1 MIHLNT
7 YERNAQEA
15 ARQLANAGIEPV
27 DIVLQC
33 GSGLAG
39 IASSLLKEAH
49 RLPLDA
55 IPHLPTA
62 TVTGHGKEAIFGR
75 IGHARVLILTGR
87 IHLYEGHDA
96 AVAGFPAAI
105 AAACRARLFIAT
117 NAAGALNPKYSPGD
131 VMLHEDYINHQ
142 GDNAVACLDFA
153 DTGQRFLSMNPP
165 YHRHAQ
171 AELKSRL
178 RDTGLTIHSGTYLA
192 VRGPVYETRA
202 EYMMMRGWGADAIGM
217 STIPEV
223 TVCRLFGLPVVGLS
237 VLTNECLKPG
247 GTSHAEVVAVGQAAA
262 PMLAQ
267 ALTAMLEDKSWPTR
281 TGLAG

>member
-33 GSGLAG
+33 GSGLAS
-39 IASSLLKEAH
+39 IAAGLLREAS

-75 IGHARVLILTGR
+75 VGHARVLILTGR

-105 AAACRARLFIAT
+105 AAACNAKLFIAT
-117 NAAGALNPKYSPGD
+117 NAAGALNPQYSPGD
-131 VMLHEDYINHQ
+131 VMLHEDFINHQ
-142 GDNAVACLDFA
+142 GDNAAACLDFT

-165 YHRHAQ
+165 YYRQAQ
-171 AELKSRL
+171 AELKVRL
-178 RDTGLTIHSGTYLA
+178 RETGLSVHNGTYIA

-223 TVCRLFGLPVVGLS
+223 TVCRLFKLPVVGLS
-237 VLTNECLKPG
+237 VMTNECLKPG
-247 GTSHAEVVAVGQAAA
+247 GTNHAEVVAVSQAAA
-262 PMLAQ
+262 PLIAQ
-267 ALTAMLEDKSWPTR
+267 ALAAMLEDKSWLIR
-281 TGLAG
+281 TGLDG